1 MLPPLVLLLSASP
14 LLLLPPPCE
23 SRRFHLGPT
32 VDPGVFVLT
41 HVGSCRKGKGYCVL
55 GFSCGVDKDFAADDL
70 GGHCDG
76 LRTAFSPE
84 TRSGD
89 CGHRS
94 TRQFLWKP
102 FFSRFFPVV

>member
-1 MLPPLVLLLSASP
+1 MLFLLLLLLSVSLAP
-14 LLLLPPPCE
+14 LSLG
-23 SRRFHLGPT
+23 SRYSLGPT

-41 HVGSCRKGKGYCVL
+41 HVGSCRRGKGYCVL

-84 TRSGD
+84 TRYG
-89 CGHRS
+89 
-94 TRQFLWKP
+94 
-102 FFSRFFPVV
+102 